1 MRKKHLESRKVQRVG
16 SSSLAVS
23 LPNDWVKEVGLKKGQ
38 LVFFTEDEGNI
49 LKLMTAGQIERKPD
63 STVEVNG
70 DFCKDPELMGRV
82 LMGVYSLG
90 YDSIKIVSSSRLSS
104 DQVNKIRN
112 VTRELMGMG
121 IMEETPNAL
130 LIQCSIDTTKF
141 PINTLL
147 RRLFIISS
155 TMHREMID
163 SVKNFDVELATE
175 AIRRD
180 KEAYTMFWVI
190 VRLLNSCQRDKG
202 IASQMEIDTPS
213 LIIWYRLIAQYLR
226 LIAEWAHQTA
236 EKVIAL
242 NRSKEKIGEELIQ
255 KIIEMN
261 EQSYGICHE
270 AINSFFSM
278 DILLAH
284 KAIET
289 YKQIQQIEDT
299 LQERVCSSAYL
310 HEKNFSVSKYFKGK
324 KPIEACIVA
333 QISFLIWG
341 ARRIAEIGSE
351 IAETAIHRVLCKDT
365 KICKCP
371 KNKPF

>member
-1 MRKKHLESRKVQRVG
+1 MESRKVQRVG

-23 LPNDWVKEVGLKKGQ
+23 LPNEWAKEVGLKKGQ

-49 LKLMTAGQIERKPD
+49 LKIMTAGQIEKQPD
-63 STVEVNG
+63 STVELNG
-70 DFCKDPELMGRV
+70 DFCKDPQMLGRALMG
-82 LMGVYSLG
+82 LYSLG
-90 YDSIKIVSSSRLSS
+90 YDSIKIVSAKRLSS
-104 DQVNKIRN
+104 EQVNTIRTI
-112 VTRELMGMG
+112 TRELMGMG
-121 IMEETPNAL
+121 IMEETPNSL

-163 SVKNFDVELATE
+163 SLTDFNLELASE

-190 VRLLNSCQRDKG
+190 VRLLNSCQRDKN
-202 IASQMEIDTPS
+202 IASQMNIDNPA
-213 LIIWYRLIAQYLR
+213 LIIWYRLITQYLR
-226 LIAEWAHQTA
+226 LIGDWSHKTA

-242 NRSKEKIGEELIQ
+242 NKSKERVGEELLQ
-255 KIIEMN
+255 KIIEIN
-261 EQSYGICHE
+261 ERSYGICHE

-278 DILLAH
+278 DIQLAN

-289 YKQIQQIEDT
+289 YHEIQQTEEM

-310 HEKNFSVSKYFKGK
+310 HGKNFSVSKYFKGK
-324 KPIEACIVA
+324 RPIEACAVA

-365 KICKCP
+365 KMCRVLK
-371 KNKPF
+371 

>member
-1 MRKKHLESRKVQRVG
+1 MRVIYSMESRKVQRVG

-38 LVFFTEDEGNI
+38 LVFFKEDEGNM
-49 LKLMTAGQIERKPD
+49 LKIMTADQIEKTPD
-63 STVEVNG
+63 STVELNG
-70 DFCKDPELMGRV
+70 DFCKDPNMLARV

-90 YDSIKIVSSSRLSS
+90 HDSIKIVSSKRLTSE
-104 DQVNKIRN
+104 QVNKIRK

-121 IMEETPNAL
+121 IMEETPNSL

-155 TMHREMID
+155 TMHKEMID
-163 SVKNFDVELATE
+163 SLPEFNLELASET
-175 AIRRD
+175 IRRD
-180 KEAYTMFWVI
+180 REAITMFWVI
-190 VRLLNSCQRDKG
+190 VRLLNRCQRDKG
-202 IASQMEIDTPS
+202 VAIQMGIDTPS
-213 LIIWYRLIAQYLR
+213 LIVWYRLIAQYLR
-226 LIAEWAHQTA
+226 LIADWAHQTA

-242 NRSKEKIGEELIQ
+242 NQSKEFIGEELIQ
-255 KIIEMN
+255 KLIEIN
-261 EQSYGICHE
+261 ERSHGMCHE

-278 DILLAH
+278 DIQLAN

-289 YKQIQQIEDT
+289 YNEIQTTEET

-310 HEKNFSVSKYFKGK
+310 HGKNFSVSKYFKTK
-324 KPIEACIVA
+324 RPIEGCAVA

-365 KICKCP
+365 KMCKII
-371 KNKPF
+371 K

>member
-1 MRKKHLESRKVQRVG
+1 MESRKVQRVG

-23 LPNDWVKEVGLKKGQ
+23 LPNDWVKEVGLKKGE
-38 LVFFTEDEGNI
+38 LVFFNQDEGNI
-49 LKLMTAGQIERKPD
+49 LKIMTAKQIEKKPD
-63 STVEVNG
+63 STVELNG
-70 DFCKDPELMGRV
+70 DFCKDPKMLGRALMGI
-82 LMGVYSLG
+82 YSQG
-90 YDSIKIVSSSRLSS
+90 YDSIRIVSSTRLSS
-104 DQVNKIRN
+104 EQVNKIRI

-121 IMEETPNAL
+121 IMEETPNSL

-163 SVKNFDVELATE
+163 SLAGFNIELANE

-202 IASQMEIDTPS
+202 TANQMNVDVPS

-226 LIAEWAHQTA
+226 LIADWAHQSA

-242 NRSKEKIGEELIQ
+242 SQSKERVGEELLQ
-255 KIIEMN
+255 KLVEIN
-261 EQSYGICHE
+261 ERAYGMCHE

-278 DILLAH
+278 DLQLANM
-284 KAIET
+284 AIET
-289 YKQIQQIEDT
+289 YHEIQQTEEM

-310 HEKNFSVSKYFKGK
+310 HGKNFSVSKYFKGK
-324 KPIEACIVA
+324 KPIEACAVA
-333 QISFLIWG
+333 QISFLMWG
-341 ARRIAEIGSE
+341 ARRIAEIGAE

-365 KICKCP
+365 KLCKTL
-371 KNKPF
+371 

>member
-1 MRKKHLESRKVQRVG
+1 MESRKVQRVG

-23 LPNDWVKEVGLKKGQ
+23 LPNEWVKEVGLKKGQ
-38 LVFFTEDEGNI
+38 LVFFNEDEGNI
-49 LKLMTAGQIERKPD
+49 LKIMTAGQIEKQPD
-63 STVEVNG
+63 STVELNG
-70 DFCKDPELMGRV
+70 DFCKDPEILGRA

-90 YDSIKIVSSSRLSS
+90 YDSIRIVSSTRLSS
-104 DQVNKIRN
+104 EQVNKIRSI
-112 VTRELMGMG
+112 TRELMGMG
-121 IMEETPNAL
+121 IMEETPNSL

-163 SVKNFDVELATE
+163 SLQKFDMELAGE

-202 IASQMEIDTPS
+202 IASQMDIDIPT
-213 LIIWYRLIAQYLR
+213 LTIWYRLIAQYLR
-226 LIAEWAHQTA
+226 LIADWAHQIA

-242 NRSKEKIGEELIQ
+242 NQSKERIGEELIQ
-255 KIIEMN
+255 KLIEIN
-261 EQSYGICHE
+261 ERSYGMCHE
-270 AINSFFSM
+270 AINSFFSS
-278 DILLAH
+278 DIQLAN

-289 YKQIQQIEDT
+289 YHEIQQTEET

-310 HEKNFSVSKYFKGK
+310 HGKNFSVSKYFKGK
-324 KPIEACIVA
+324 KPIEACVVA

-341 ARRIAEIGSE
+341 ARRIAEIGAE
-351 IAETAIHRVLCKDT
+351 IAETATHRVLCKDT
-365 KICKCP
+365 KLCKAL
-371 KNKPF
+371 K

>member
-1 MRKKHLESRKVQRVG
+1 MESRKVQRVG

-23 LPNDWVKEVGLKKGQ
+23 LPNEWVKEVGLKKGQ
-38 LVFFTEDEGNI
+38 LIFFKEDEGNI
-49 LKLMTAGQIERKPD
+49 LKIMTSGQIEKQSD
-63 STVEVNG
+63 STVELNG
-70 DFCKDPELMGRV
+70 DFCKAPKMLGRA

-90 YDSIKIVSSSRLSS
+90 YDSIKIVSANRLSS
-104 DQVNKIRN
+104 EQVNEIRII
-112 VTRELMGMG
+112 TRELMGMG
-121 IMEETPNAL
+121 IMEETPNSL

-163 SVKNFDVELATE
+163 SLPNFDLELASE

-190 VRLLNSCQRDKG
+190 VRLLNSYQRDKG
-202 IASQMEIDTPS
+202 IASQMDIDTPS

-226 LIAEWAHQTA
+226 LIADWATKTA
-236 EKVIAL
+236 EKVVAL
-242 NRSKEKIGEELIQ
+242 NKSKERIGEELIQ
-255 KIIEMN
+255 KIIEIN
-261 EQSYGICHE
+261 ERSYGMCHE

-278 DILLAH
+278 DIQLAN

-289 YKQIQQIEDT
+289 YHEIQQTEET

-310 HEKNFSVSKYFKGK
+310 HGKSFSISKYFKGT
-324 KPIEACIVA
+324 KPIEACTVA

-341 ARRIAEIGSE
+341 ARRVAELGCE

-365 KICKCP
+365 KMCKALR
-371 KNKPF
+371 

>member
-1 MRKKHLESRKVQRVG
+1 LESRKVQRVG

-23 LPNDWVKEVGLKKGQ
+23 LPNEWVKEVGLKKGQ

-49 LKLMTAGQIERKPD
+49 LKLMTAGQIEKQPD
-63 STVEVNG
+63 SIVELNG
-70 DFCKDPELMGRV
+70 DFCKDPKMLGRA

-90 YDSIKIVSSSRLSS
+90 YDSIKIVSAKRLSS
-104 DQVNKIRN
+104 EQVNTIRTI
-112 VTRELMGMG
+112 TRELMGMG
-121 IMEETPNAL
+121 IMEETPNSL

-163 SVKNFDVELATE
+163 SLTEFNAELAGE
-175 AIRRD
+175 SIRRD

-190 VRLLNSCQRDKG
+190 VRLLNSCQRDKS
-202 IASQMEIDTPS
+202 IASQMDIDTPS

-226 LIAEWAHQTA
+226 LIGDWAHQTA

-242 NRSKEKIGEELIQ
+242 NKSKERVGEELLQ
-255 KIIEMN
+255 KIIEIN
-261 EQSYGICHE
+261 ERSYGMCHE
-270 AINSFFSM
+270 AINSFFSG
-278 DILLAH
+278 DIQLAN

-289 YKQIQQIEDT
+289 YHEIQQMEEMM
-299 LQERVCSSAYL
+299 QERVCSSAYL
-310 HEKNFSVSKYFKGK
+310 HGKNFSVSKYFKGK
-324 KPIEACIVA
+324 KPIEACAVA

-365 KICKCP
+365 KMCKAL
-371 KNKPF
+371 K

>member
-1 MRKKHLESRKVQRVG
+1 MESRKVQRVG

-23 LPNDWVKEVGLKKGQ
+23 LPNEWVKKVGLKKGH

-49 LKLMTAGQIERKPD
+49 LKVMTTGQIEKQPD
-63 STVEVNG
+63 SIVELNG
-70 DFCKDPELMGRV
+70 DFCKDPKMLGRA

-90 YDSIKIVSSSRLSS
+90 YDSIKIVSAKRLSS
-104 DQVNKIRN
+104 EQVNTIRTI
-112 VTRELMGMG
+112 TRELMGMG
-121 IMEETPNAL
+121 IMEETPNSL

-163 SVKNFDVELATE
+163 SLADFNVELASE
-175 AIRRD
+175 SIRRD

-190 VRLLNSCQRDKG
+190 VRLLNSCQRDKS
-202 IASQMEIDTPS
+202 IASQMDIDTPS

-226 LIAEWAHQTA
+226 LIGDWAHQTA

-242 NRSKEKIGEELIQ
+242 NKSKERIGEELLQ
-255 KIIEMN
+255 KIIEIN
-261 EQSYGICHE
+261 ERSYGMCHE
-270 AINSFFSM
+270 AINSFFSG
-278 DILLAH
+278 DIQLAN

-289 YKQIQQIEDT
+289 YHEIQQIEEM

-310 HEKNFSVSKYFKGK
+310 HGKNFSVSKYFKGK
-324 KPIEACIVA
+324 KPIEACAVA

-365 KICKCP
+365 KMCKALR
-371 KNKPF
+371 

>member
-1 MRKKHLESRKVQRVG
+1 MESRKVQRVG

-38 LVFFTEDEGNI
+38 LVFFNEDEGNV
-49 LKLMTAGQIERKPD
+49 LKIMTAKQLEKKPD
-63 STVEVNG
+63 STVELNG
-70 DFCKDPELMGRV
+70 DFCKDPEMLGRALMA
-82 LMGVYSLG
+82 VYSLG
-90 YDSIKIVSSSRLSS
+90 YDSIKIVSSIRLSS
-104 DQVNKIRN
+104 EQINKIRI

-121 IMEETPNAL
+121 IMEETPNSL
-130 LIQCSIDTTKF
+130 LIQFSIDTTKF

-163 SVKNFDVELATE
+163 SLAGFNMELANE

-202 IASQMEIDTPS
+202 VSSMMDIDIPS
-213 LIIWYRLIAQYLR
+213 LVIWYRLIAQYLR
-226 LIAEWAHQTA
+226 LIADWAHQSA

-242 NRSKEKIGEELIQ
+242 NQSKERIGEDLLQKLIE
-255 KIIEMN
+255 IN
-261 EQSYGICHE
+261 ERSYGMCHE

-278 DILLAH
+278 DLQLAN

-289 YKQIQQIEDT
+289 YHEIQRNEEI

-310 HEKNFSVSKYFKGK
+310 HGKNFSVSKYFKGK
-324 KPIEACIVA
+324 KPIEACAVA
-333 QISFLIWG
+333 QISFLMWG
-341 ARRIAEIGSE
+341 ARRIAEIGAE

-365 KICKCP
+365 KLCKTI
-371 KNKPF
+371 K

>member
-1 MRKKHLESRKVQRVG
+1 MESRKVQRVG

-23 LPNDWVKEVGLKKGQ
+23 LPNDWVKEVGIKKGQ
-38 LVFFTEDEGNI
+38 LVFFQEGEGNI
-49 LKLMTAGQIERKPD
+49 LKIMTSKQIEKAPD
-63 STVEVNG
+63 TTVELNG
-70 DFCKDPELMGRV
+70 DFCRDPKLLGRA

-90 YDSIKIVSSSRLSS
+90 HDSIRIVSKNRLSS
-104 DQVNKIRN
+104 EQVSKIRN

-121 IMEETPNAL
+121 IMEETPNSL

-141 PINTLL
+141 PINTLI

-163 SVKNFDVELATE
+163 ALDDFSIELAGE

-190 VRLLNSCQRDKG
+190 VRILNTCQRDKA
-202 IASQMEIDTPS
+202 IASQMEIDDPT
-213 LIIWYRLIAQYLR
+213 LIVWYRLIAQYLR
-226 LIAEWAHQTA
+226 LIADWAHQTS
-236 EKVIAL
+236 EKIIAL
-242 NRSKEKIGEELIQ
+242 NKTKDRIGEELLK
-255 KIIEMN
+255 KIVEIN
-261 EQSYGICHE
+261 ERAFGMCHE

-278 DILLAH
+278 DMQLAN

-289 YKQIQQIEDT
+289 YIEIQKTEEM

-310 HEKNFSVSKYFKGK
+310 HGKNFSVSKYFKGK
-324 KPIEACIVA
+324 KPVEACTVA
-333 QISFLIWG
+333 QLSFLIWG

-365 KICKCP
+365 KMCKTL
-371 KNKPF
+371 

>member
-1 MRKKHLESRKVQRVG
+1 MESRKVQRVG

-23 LPNDWVKEVGLKKGQ
+23 LPNEWVKEVGLKKGQ
-38 LVFFTEDEGNI
+38 LVFFNEDEGNI
-49 LKLMTAGQIERKPD
+49 LKIMTAGQIEKQPD
-63 STVEVNG
+63 STVELNG
-70 DFCKDPELMGRV
+70 DFCKDPEMLGRA

-90 YDSIKIVSSSRLSS
+90 YDSIRIVSSTRLSS
-104 DQVNKIRN
+104 EQVNKIRSI
-112 VTRELMGMG
+112 TRELMGMG
-121 IMEETPNAL
+121 IMEETPNSL

-163 SVKNFDVELATE
+163 SLQKFDMELAGE

-202 IASQMEIDTPS
+202 IASQMDIDIPT
-213 LIIWYRLIAQYLR
+213 LTIWDRLIAQYLR
-226 LIAEWAHQTA
+226 LIAVWAHQIA

-242 NRSKEKIGEELIQ
+242 NQSKERIGEELIQ
-255 KIIEMN
+255 KLIEIN
-261 EQSYGICHE
+261 ERSYGMCHE
-270 AINSFFSM
+270 AINSFFSS
-278 DILLAH
+278 DIQLAN

-289 YKQIQQIEDT
+289 YHEIQQTEET

-310 HEKNFSVSKYFKGK
+310 HGKNFSVSKYFKGK
-324 KPIEACIVA
+324 KPIEACVVA

-341 ARRIAEIGSE
+341 ARRIAEIGAE
-351 IAETAIHRVLCKDT
+351 IAETATHRVLCKDT
-365 KICKCP
+365 KLCKAL
-371 KNKPF
+371 K

>member
-1 MRKKHLESRKVQRVG
+1 MESRKVQRVG
-16 SSSLAVS
+16 ASSLAVS
-23 LPNDWVKEVGLKKGQ
+23 LPNEWVKEVGLKKGQ
-38 LVFFTEDEGNI
+38 LVFFKEDERNI
-49 LKLMTAGQIERKPD
+49 LRIMTAGQIEKQPA
-63 STVEVNG
+63 STVELNG
-70 DFCKDPELMGRV
+70 NFCKDPEMLGRA

-90 YDSIKIVSSSRLSS
+90 HDSIKVVSSSRLTSE
-104 DQVNKIRN
+104 QVNKIRN

-121 IMEETPNAL
+121 IMEETPNSL
-130 LIQCSIDTTKF
+130 LIQCSIDATKF

-163 SVKNFDVELATE
+163 SLPNFDVELASE

-190 VRLLNSCQRDKG
+190 VRLLNSGQRDKSV
-202 IASQMEIDTPS
+202 ASQMDIDNPS

-226 LIAEWAHQTA
+226 LIADWAHKTA
-236 EKVIAL
+236 EKVVAL
-242 NRSKEKIGEELIQ
+242 NQSKERVGEELLQ
-255 KIIEMN
+255 KIIEVN
-261 EQSYGICHE
+261 ERSYGMCHE
-270 AINSFFSM
+270 AINSFFSS
-278 DILLAH
+278 DIQMAN

-289 YKQIQQIEDT
+289 YQEIQRTEEM

-310 HEKNFSVSKYFKGK
+310 HGKNFSVSKYFKGK
-324 KPIEACIVA
+324 KPIEACAVA

-365 KICKCP
+365 KMCKSL
-371 KNKPF
+371 K

>member
-1 MRKKHLESRKVQRVG
+1 MESRKVQRVG

-23 LPNDWVKEVGLKKGQ
+23 LPNDWVREVGLKKGQ
-38 LVFFTEDEGNI
+38 LVFFQEEEGNI
-49 LKLMTAGQIERKPD
+49 LKLMTAGQIEKKPD
-63 STVEVNG
+63 TTVELNA
-70 DFCKDPELMGRV
+70 DFCKDPKMLGRA

-90 YDSIKIVSSSRLSS
+90 HDSIKIISSTRLNSE
-104 DQVNKIRN
+104 QINKIRN
-112 VTRELMGMG
+112 ITRELMGMG
-121 IMEETPNAL
+121 IMEETPNSL

-155 TMHREMID
+155 TMHRETID
-163 SVKNFDVELATE
+163 SIPNFDIDLASE

-202 IASQMEIDTPS
+202 ICGQMEIDNPS
-213 LIIWYRLIAQYLR
+213 LIVWYRLIAQYLR
-226 LIAEWAHQTA
+226 LIADWAHQTA
-236 EKVIAL
+236 DKIIAL
-242 NRSKEKIGEELIQ
+242 NQSKDRIGEELIQ
-255 KIIEMN
+255 KIIEIN
-261 EQSYGICHE
+261 ERSYGMCHE

-278 DILLAH
+278 DIQMAN

-289 YKQIQQIEDT
+289 YNEIQKTEEM
-299 LQERVCSSAYL
+299 LQERICSSAYL
-310 HEKNFSVSKYFKGK
+310 QGKNFSVSKYFKGK
-324 KPIEACIVA
+324 RPIEACAVA

-341 ARRIAEIGSE
+341 ARRISEIGSE

-365 KICKCP
+365 KLCKIL
-371 KNKPF
+371 K

>member
-1 MRKKHLESRKVQRVG
+1 MESRKVQRVG

-38 LVFFTEDEGNI
+38 LVFFQEEEGNI
-49 LKLMTAGQIERKPD
+49 IKLMTAGQIEKQPD
-63 STVEVNG
+63 ITIELNA
-70 DFCKDPELMGRV
+70 DFCKDPKMLGRA

-90 YDSIKIVSSSRLSS
+90 HDSIKIISSTRLNSE
-104 DQVNKIRN
+104 QINKIRN
-112 VTRELMGMG
+112 ITRELMGMG
-121 IMEETPNAL
+121 IMEETPNSL

-155 TMHREMID
+155 TMHRETID
-163 SVKNFDVELATE
+163 SISNFDVELAGE

-202 IASQMEIDTPS
+202 VYGQMEIDNPS
-213 LIIWYRLIAQYLR
+213 LIVWYRLIAQYLR
-226 LIAEWAHQTA
+226 LIADWAHQTA
-236 EKVIAL
+236 DKIIAL
-242 NRSKEKIGEELIQ
+242 NQSKDRIGEELIQ
-255 KIIEMN
+255 KIIEIN
-261 EQSYGICHE
+261 ERSYGMCHE

-278 DILLAH
+278 DIQMAN

-289 YKQIQQIEDT
+289 YNEIQKTEEM
-299 LQERVCSSAYL
+299 LQERICSSAYL
-310 HEKNFSVSKYFKGK
+310 QGKNFSVSKYFKGK
-324 KPIEACIVA
+324 RSIEACAVA

-365 KICKCP
+365 KMCKIL
-371 KNKPF
+371 K

>member
-1 MRKKHLESRKVQRVG
+1 MESRKVQRVG

-23 LPNDWVKEVGLKKGQ
+23 LPNEWVKEVGLKKGQ
-38 LVFFTEDEGNI
+38 LIFFKEDEGNI
-49 LKLMTAGQIERKPD
+49 LKIMTSGQIEKQSD
-63 STVEVNG
+63 SMVELNG
-70 DFCKDPELMGRV
+70 DFCKDPKMLGRAI
-82 LMGVYSLG
+82 MGVYSLG
-90 YDSIKIVSSSRLSS
+90 YDSIKIVSANRLSS
-104 DQVNKIRN
+104 EQVNEIRII
-112 VTRELMGMG
+112 TRELMGMG
-121 IMEETPNAL
+121 IMEETPNSL

-163 SVKNFDVELATE
+163 SLPNFDVELAGE
-175 AIRRD
+175 AIRRN

-202 IASQMEIDTPS
+202 IASQMDIDTPS

-226 LIAEWAHQTA
+226 LIADWATKTA
-236 EKVIAL
+236 EKVVAL
-242 NRSKEKIGEELIQ
+242 NKSKERIGEELIQ
-255 KIIEMN
+255 KIIEIN
-261 EQSYGICHE
+261 ERSYGMCHE

-278 DILLAH
+278 DIQLAN

-289 YKQIQQIEDT
+289 YQEIQQTEET

-310 HEKNFSVSKYFKGK
+310 HGKSFSISKYFKGK
-324 KPIEACIVA
+324 KPIEACTVA

-341 ARRIAEIGSE
+341 ARRVAELGCE

-365 KICKCP
+365 KMCKALR
-371 KNKPF
+371 